1 MKKKEKK
8 ETKKLTKKQLII
20 LTIVTI
26 ILGIIC
32 YFLATEITKSIID
45 HKSVEEMLADDDISD
60 LQELDTI
67 EKINLETLISNYNDI
82 ADDNADTAI
91 DINDIKDNEIN
102 IDENINISFY
112 LTDDNVYIT
121 TINFKEENDNSKDII
136 YDMIEANNENLDDGT
151 TDMIYEKVF
160 ETLGTT
166 SDDNSETSEFFQY
179 QGLEFSLKEYKDND
193 YKYSFRIGRI
203 MNNENEE

>member
-8 ETKKLTKKQLII
+8 EKKKLTKKQLII

-32 YFLATEITKSIID
+32 SFLATEITKSIID
-45 HKSVEEMLADDDISD
+45 HKSVEEMLADDDVSD
-60 LQELDTI
+60 LQTLDTI

-82 ADDNADTAI
+82 TDTAI
-91 DINDIKDNEIN
+91 DINDIDNDKIN

-121 TINFKEENDNSKDII
+121 TINFKKENNSTKDII
-136 YDMIEANNENLDDGT
+136 YDMIEANNKSLDNNT
-151 TDMIYEKVF
+151 IDMIYEKVF

-179 QGLEFSLKEYKDND
+179 QGLEFSLKKYKDND
-193 YKYSFRIGRI
+193 YIYSFRIGRI

>member
-91 DINDIKDNEIN
+91 DINDIDNDKIN

>member
-45 HKSVEEMLADDDISD
+45 HKSVEEMLADDDVSD

-67 EKINLETLISNYNDI
+67 EKIDLETLISNYNEI
-82 ADDNADTAI
+82 ASEKI
-91 DINDIKDNEIN
+91 DLNNIKDNEIN

-121 TINFKEENDNSKDII
+121 TINFKEENDSSKDII
-136 YDMIEANNENLDDGT
+136 YNMIEANNENLDDST
-151 TDMIYEKVF
+151 MDMIYEKVF

-193 YKYSFRIGRI
+193 YRYSFRIGRI

>member
-8 ETKKLTKKQLII
+8 EKKKLTKKQLII

-45 HKSVEEMLADDDISD
+45 HKSVEEMLADDDVSD
-60 LQELDTI
+60 LQTLDTI

-82 ADDNADTAI
+82 TDTAI
-91 DINDIKDNEIN
+91 DINDIDNDKIN

-121 TINFKEENDNSKDII
+121 TINFKKENNSTKDII
-136 YDMIEANNENLDDGT
+136 YDMIEANNKSLDNNT
-151 TDMIYEKVF
+151 IDMIYEKVF
-160 ETLGTT
+160 ETLGAT

-179 QGLEFSLKEYKDND
+179 QGLEFSLKKYKDND
-193 YKYSFRIGRI
+193 YIYSFRIGRI

>member
-8 ETKKLTKKQLII
+8 EKKKLTKKQLII

-45 HKSVEEMLADDDISD
+45 HKSVEEMLADDDVSD
-60 LQELDTI
+60 LQTLDTI

-82 ADDNADTAI
+82 TDTAI
-91 DINDIKDNEIN
+91 DINDIDNDKIN

-121 TINFKEENDNSKDII
+121 TINFKKENNSTKDII
-136 YDMIEANNENLDDGT
+136 YDMIEANNKSLDNNT
-151 TDMIYEKVF
+151 IDMIYEKVF

-179 QGLEFSLKEYKDND
+179 QGLEFSLKKYKDND
-193 YKYSFRIGRI
+193 YIYSFRIGRI

>member
-8 ETKKLTKKQLII
+8 EKKKLTKKQLLI

-45 HKSVEEMLADDDISD
+45 HRSVKEMLADDDVSD
-60 LQELDTI
+60 LQTLDTI

-82 ADDNADTAI
+82 TDTAI
-91 DINDIKDNEIN
+91 DINDIDNDKIN

-121 TINFKEENDNSKDII
+121 TINFKKENNSTKDII
-136 YDMIEANNENLDDGT
+136 YDMIEANNKSLDNNT
-151 TDMIYEKVF
+151 IDMIYEKVF

-179 QGLEFSLKEYKDND
+179 QGLEFSLKKYKDND
-193 YKYSFRIGRI
+193 YIYSFRIGRI
-203 MNNENEE
+203 MNNENQE

>member
-8 ETKKLTKKQLII
+8 EKKELTKKQLII

-45 HKSVEEMLADDDISD
+45 HKSVEEMLADDDVSD
-60 LQELDTI
+60 LQTLDTI

-82 ADDNADTAI
+82 TDTAI
-91 DINDIKDNEIN
+91 DINDIDNDKIN

-121 TINFKEENDNSKDII
+121 TINFKKENNSTKDII
-136 YDMIEANNENLDDGT
+136 YDMIEANNKSLDNNT
-151 TDMIYEKVF
+151 IDMIYEKVF

-179 QGLEFSLKEYKDND
+179 QGLEFSLKKYKDND
-193 YKYSFRIGRI
+193 YIYSFRIGRI

>member
-8 ETKKLTKKQLII
+8 EKKKLTKKQLLI

-45 HKSVEEMLADDDISD
+45 HKSVEEMLADDDVSD
-60 LQELDTI
+60 LQTLDTI

-82 ADDNADTAI
+82 TDTAI
-91 DINDIKDNEIN
+91 DINDIDNDKIN

-121 TINFKEENDNSKDII
+121 TINFKKENNSTKDII

>member
-8 ETKKLTKKQLII
+8 EKKKLTKKQLII

-45 HKSVEEMLADDDISD
+45 HRSVKEMLADDDVSD
-60 LQELDTI
+60 LQTLDTI

-82 ADDNADTAI
+82 TDTAI
-91 DINDIKDNEIN
+91 DINDIDNDKIN

-121 TINFKEENDNSKDII
+121 TINFKKENNSTKDII
-136 YDMIEANNENLDDGT
+136 YDMIEANNKSLDNNT
-151 TDMIYEKVF
+151 IDMIYEKVF

-179 QGLEFSLKEYKDND
+179 QGLEFSLKKYKDND
-193 YKYSFRIGRI
+193 YIYSFRIGRI

>member
-8 ETKKLTKKQLII
+8 EKKKLTKKQLLI

-45 HKSVEEMLADDDISD
+45 HKSVEEMLADDDVSD
-60 LQELDTI
+60 LQTLDTI

-82 ADDNADTAI
+82 TDTAI
-91 DINDIKDNEIN
+91 DINDIDNDKIN

-121 TINFKEENDNSKDII
+121 TINFKKENNSTKDII
-136 YDMIEANNENLDDGT
+136 YDMIEANNKSLDNNT
-151 TDMIYEKVF
+151 IDMIYEKVF

-179 QGLEFSLKEYKDND
+179 QGLEFSLKKYKDND
-193 YKYSFRIGRI
+193 YIYSFRIGRI